1 MMNKPVIAIVPL
13 YDQERDSLWM
23 HPGYMDG
30 VIEAGGIPVML
41 SLVND
46 DVSLKETA
54 YYFDGFI
61 FAGGDDLN
69 PELYHQAKA
78 EYCGKLNQKRD
89 EMEPKLLKYVLEAD
103 KPILGICRGIQLLN
117 ACLGGTLYQDLDQ
130 QFHPTCI
137 HRQPAPY
144 DHPSHQVKIVENT
157 PLKDILNQET
167 LMVNSCH
174 HQAICQLAP
183 ALKPMA
189 YSDDGLVEAVYLPD
203 KKYVIGYQWH
213 SEMIYKKSDD
223 HLKLFK
229 DFVDNCKK

>member
-54 YYFDGFI
+54 HYFDGFI

-103 KPILGICRGIQLLN
+103 KPVLGIC
-117 ACLGGTLYQDLDQ
+117 
-130 QFHPTCI
+130 
-137 HRQPAPY
+137 
-144 DHPSHQVKIVENT
+144 
-157 PLKDILNQET
+157 
-167 LMVNSCH
+167 
-174 HQAICQLAP
+174 
-183 ALKPMA
+183 
-189 YSDDGLVEAVYLPD
+189 
-203 KKYVIGYQWH
+203 
-213 SEMIYKKSDD
+213 
-223 HLKLFK
+223 
-229 DFVDNCKK
+229 

>member
-54 YYFDGFI
+54 HYFDGFI

-89 EMEPKLLKYVLEAD
+89 EMEPKLLKNVLEAD
-103 KPILGICRGIQLLN
+103 KPVLGICRGIQLLN
-117 ACLGGTLYQDLDQ
+117 ACLGGTLYQD
-130 QFHPTCI
+130 FRSTISSYMYSSTTCSFMI
-137 HRQPAPY
+137 I
-144 DHPSHQVKIVENT
+144 QVTK
-157 PLKDILNQET
+157 
-167 LMVNSCH
+167 
-174 HQAICQLAP
+174 
-183 ALKPMA
+183 
-189 YSDDGLVEAVYLPD
+189 
-203 KKYVIGYQWH
+203 
-213 SEMIYKKSDD
+213 
-223 HLKLFK
+223 
-229 DFVDNCKK
+229 

>member
-1 MMNKPVIAIVPL
+1 MNKPVIAIVPL
-13 YDQERDSLWM
+13 YDEERDSLWM
-23 HPGYMDG
+23 LPGYMDG

-54 YYFDGFI
+54 HYFDGFI

-103 KPILGICRGIQLLN
+103 KPVLGICRGIQLLN

-144 DHPSHQVKIVENT
+144 DHPSHQVKIVEN
-157 PLKDILNQET
+157 KN
-167 LMVNSCH
+167 N
-174 HQAICQLAP
+174 
-183 ALKPMA
+183 
-189 YSDDGLVEAVYLPD
+189 LV
-203 KKYVIGYQWH
+203 Q
-213 SEMIYKKSDD
+213 
-223 HLKLFK
+223 
-229 DFVDNCKK
+229 

>member
-1 MMNKPVIAIVPL
+1 MK
-13 YDQERDSLWM
+13 
-23 HPGYMDG
+23 
-30 VIEAGGIPVML
+30 
-41 SLVND
+41 
-46 DVSLKETA
+46 
-54 YYFDGFI
+54 
-61 FAGGDDLN
+61 
-69 PELYHQAKA
+69 
-78 EYCGKLNQKRD
+78 
-89 EMEPKLLKYVLEAD
+89 PKLLKYVLEAD
-103 KPILGICRGIQLLN
+103 KPVLGICRGIQLLN